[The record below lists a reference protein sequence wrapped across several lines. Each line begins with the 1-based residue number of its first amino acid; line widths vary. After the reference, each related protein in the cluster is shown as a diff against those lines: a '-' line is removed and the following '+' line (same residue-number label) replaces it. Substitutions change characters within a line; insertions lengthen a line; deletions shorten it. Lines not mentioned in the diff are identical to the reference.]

1 MTELFDEGEKTI
13 AVADELLDV
22 EVEEVLE
29 PVKTPIAYDARRR
42 LEDLLN
48 ERKLNEELDDY
59 FELEDI

>member
-1 MTELFDEGEKTI
+1 MKELFEEGEKTV

-22 EVEEVLE
+22 EVEDVLE
-29 PVKTPIAYDARRR
+29 PVKAPIASDARRR

-48 ERKLNEELDDY
+48 ERKLNEDLDDY

>member
-1 MTELFDEGEKTI
+1 MTELFDEGEKTG

>member
-29 PVKTPIAYDARRR
+29 PVKTPIASDARRR

>member
-22 EVEEVLE
+22 EVEDVLE
-29 PVKTPIAYDARRR
+29 PVKAPIASDARRR

>member
-1 MTELFDEGEKTI
+1 MTELFDEGEKTG

-22 EVEEVLE
+22 EVEDVLE
-29 PVKTPIAYDARRR
+29 PVKAPIASDARRR